1 MIPGLSEN
9 HSSNPHPVAPRA
21 GCGNKAGFTEPALTL
36 HGWQASAD
44 FTLAVSRIPSMV
56 NAAPSTE
63 QTPSPAEPESY
74 EQALAE
80 LEKLVSAMEGAQL
93 PLDDLL
99 KSYRRGA
106 QLLAF
111 CRARLQAVEQQVKV
125 LERGQLE
132 PFDGA

>member
-1 MIPGLSEN
+1 
-9 HSSNPHPVAPRA
+9 
-21 GCGNKAGFTEPALTL
+21 
-36 HGWQASAD
+36 
-44 FTLAVSRIPSMV
+44 MV
-56 NAAPSTE
+56 NAAHSTE
-63 QTPSPAEPESY
+63 QTPSPEEPESY

-80 LEKLVSAMEGAQL
+80 LEKLVSAMEGSQL

>member
-1 MIPGLSEN
+1 
-9 HSSNPHPVAPRA
+9 
-21 GCGNKAGFTEPALTL
+21 
-36 HGWQASAD
+36 
-44 FTLAVSRIPSMV
+44 MV

-63 QTPSPAEPESY
+63 QTPSLPEPESY
-74 EQALAE
+74 ERALAE
-80 LEKLVSAMEGAQL
+80 LENLVSAMEGAQL

>member
-1 MIPGLSEN
+1 
-9 HSSNPHPVAPRA
+9 
-21 GCGNKAGFTEPALTL
+21 
-36 HGWQASAD
+36 
-44 FTLAVSRIPSMV
+44 MV
-56 NAAPSTE
+56 NAAGRTE
-63 QTPSPAEPESY
+63 QTPSPDEPESY

-80 LEKLVSAMEGAQL
+80 LETLVAAMEGARL

-106 QLLAF
+106 QLLEF

-132 PFDGA
+132 PFNGS